1 MLIYAGIDEAGYGPI
16 LGPLVIGRSVFAIR
30 DATPDQT
37 PNLWDVLHGSVCQKL
52 ADRKTGRIPV
62 NDSKKLKTKAAGVQ
76 HLELGVLSFLSTYTD
91 RPADMGNWLD
101 LLGETTHHHRQNL
114 PWYDG
119 PWQALPTA
127 NTDAQIGVAA
137 NMLKHEMKEKAV
149 KVLDMG
155 AAVVL
160 EDRFNHMVANTRSKA
175 SLSFTFVAGH
185 LQHIWDRWGKHHPQV
200 VVDRQSGRSHYLNLL
215 RQIFPQAK
223 LSILEESKKISHY
236 LIDAGVKQMQVR
248 FMVDAEENHMPVA
261 MASMLS
267 KYTREL
273 FMDRLNAW
281 FINHQPGLKPTAG
294 YAQDG
299 KRFLDDIAG
308 LMSALNIDHATFVRQ
323 C

>member
-16 LGPLVIGRSVFAIR
+16 LGPLVVGRSVFALR
-30 DATPDQT
+30 DAMPDQT
-37 PNLWDVLHGSVCQKL
+37 PNLWDLLNGSVCQKL
-52 ADRKTGRIPV
+52 SDKQGRIPV
-62 NDSKKLKTKAAGVQ
+62 NDSKKLKTKAAGVK
-76 HLELGVLSFLSTYTD
+76 HLELGVLSFLSTYAD
-91 RPADMGNWLD
+91 RPADLGVWLD
-101 LLGETTHHHRQNL
+101 LLGETIAKDRKQL

-127 NTDAQIGVAA
+127 NTDAQIGVCA
-137 NMLKHEMKEKAV
+137 NMLKHEMKDKAI

-185 LQHIWDRWGKHHPQV
+185 LQHIWQRWGKHHPQV
-200 VVDRQSGRSHYLNLL
+200 VVDRQSGRSHYMNLL
-215 RQIFPQAK
+215 RQVFPEAQ
-223 LSILEESKKISHY
+223 LTILEETSQNSHY
-236 LIDAGVKQMQVR
+236 QLTTPQKSMQVR
-248 FMVDAEENHMPVA
+248 FVVDAEQAHMPVA
-261 MASMLS
+261 LASMLS

-281 FINHQPGLKPTAG
+281 FIAHQSDLKPTAG

-299 KRFLDDIAG
+299 KRFLEDIQG
-308 LMSALNIDHATFVRQ
+308 LLANLKIDLNLLVRTS
-323 C
+323 

>member
-16 LGPLVIGRSVFAIR
+16 LGPLVVGRSVFALR

-37 PNLWDVLHGSVCQKL
+37 PNLWDILHGSVCQKL
-52 ADRKTGRIPV
+52 SNRQGRIPV
-62 NDSKKLKTKAAGVQ
+62 NDSKKLKTKAAGVR
-76 HLELGVLSFLSTYTD
+76 HLELGVMSFLSTFAD
-91 RPADMGNWLD
+91 RPADMGVWLD
-101 LLGETTHHHRQNL
+101 QLGETTHHQRHAL

-119 PWQALPTA
+119 SWQELPTA
-127 NTDAQIGVAA
+127 NTDAQISVAA
-137 NMLKHEMKEKAV
+137 NMLKHDFKDKAV

-160 EDRFNHMVANTRSKA
+160 EDRFNHMVAHTRSKA

-185 LQHIWDRWGKHHPQV
+185 LQHIWDRWGKHHPQI
-200 VVDRQSGRSHYLNLL
+200 VVDRQSGRTRYMNLL
-215 RQIFPQAK
+215 RQVFPQAQLTIIQETPK
-223 LSILEESKKISHY
+223 NSHY
-236 LIDAGVKQMQVR
+236 QLQTSQKCMQVR
-248 FMVDAEENHMPVA
+248 FTVDAEQAHMPVA
-261 MASMLS
+261 LASMLS

-281 FINHQPGLKPTAG
+281 FISHQPNLKPTAG

-308 LMSALNIDHATFVRQ
+308 LMPILKIEHASLVRQ
-323 C
+323 S